1 MNLIKRLIKRIF
13 TEISIYLP
21 INPQK
26 KLDDVIVSL
35 TSFTP
40 RLNKLHIVIKSL
52 LRQTYQPA
60 KIILYLADDVNI
72 NSIPKKLLKLTK
84 KNKFE
89 IKSGYEN
96 LKPHKKY
103 FYVMQEYSN
112 FIVITVDDDLIYDK
126 NLIKDL
132 YLCHKKNPNSVIAR
146 RVNLITKNEQ
156 GKLNKYSDWIWEYKE
171 KTSPSFD
178 LLATGC
184 GGVLY
189 PSKIFSNEIFNK
201 ELIYKYC
208 LSTDDIW
215 LKFMELKNNIP
226 VTFTNSKV
234 IHPLSIRN
242 SQNNAL
248 MNENTTGK
256 NRNDESIENLQK
268 ILNVQLVNY
277 I

>member
-112 FIVITVDDDLIYDK
+112 FMVITVDDDLIYDK

-277 I
+277 L

>member
-1 MNLIKRLIKRIF
+1 MNLIKRFIKRFF
-13 TEISIYLP
+13 TELAIYLP
-21 INPQK
+21 IIPQK
-26 KLDDVIVSL
+26 KLDNVIVSL

-52 LRQTYQPA
+52 LRQKYQPL
-60 KIILYLADDVNI
+60 KIILYLANDVNV
-72 NSIPKKLLKLTK
+72 NNIPKKLLKLTK
-84 KNKFE
+84 TNKFE
-89 IKSGYEN
+89 IKTGYEN

-103 FYVMQEYSN
+103 FFVIQEYPES
-112 FIVITVDDDLIYDK
+112 IIITVDDDLIYDK

-132 YLCHKKNPNSVIAR
+132 YLCYKKNPNSVIAR
-146 RVNLITKNEQ
+146 RVNLITKDKN
-156 GKLNKYSDWIWEYKE
+156 GNLNKYSNWIWEYKE
-171 KTSPSFD
+171 NTNSSFD

-189 PSKIFSNEIFNK
+189 PPKIFSNEIFNK
-201 ELIYKYC
+201 EIIYKYC
-208 LSTDDIW
+208 LNTDDIW

-234 IHPLSIRN
+234 VHPLSIRN
-242 SQNNAL
+242 SQETAL

-268 ILNVQLVNY
+268 ALNIQLLNFL
-277 I
+277 

>member
-13 TEISIYLP
+13 TEISVYLP

-277 I
+277 L

>member
-256 NRNDESIENLQK
+256 NRNNERLK
-268 ILNVQLVNY
+268 IY
-277 I
+277 KKY